1 MILYLTSS
9 FIPYQELG
17 TYEKIKPE
25 DEYGF
30 FEDLKKEWP
39 EFARILYIPCDPA
52 DREENEHQRKRLV
65 DSLELSGISAGEV
78 RVLEEKDS
86 QYVSESIAWSNVIY
100 LAGGHAPT
108 QLAFMKRIGLKEALL
123 DYEGIVI
130 GLSSGSVNSAFYVY
144 LMPELD
150 GEAKDPNF
158 VRFSDGLDLTNIQM
172 IPHREA
178 MREKTIDG
186 LNFLEDIVVPDSFG
200 CRFYLVS
207 DGSYFKVKNGKTSF
221 WGKGEIIEDGII
233 RPLKQGTIV
242 PYMGYVEQPVIR
254 TILSDG
260 YDMVLTVYKP
270 DERCEVYYLCDQ
282 LAEVF
287 ENSKLRYRDICFK
300 LSQKVVEEERECY
313 LDQVRLPVIIDE
325 MNDRGSYVK
334 TIHIDTDGGRRAKNI
349 RASEIPGYPDWIM
362 IVYLDITTFLDHD
375 WLTDEYARTGFMERA
390 NLFISELN
398 DDDHYSLVYTNVKGF
413 KAVNELFGDKNGDLV
428 IFQTR
433 DVLRKHL
440 KPVILGRLESD
451 HFVLITSDDNLTE
464 KNLKAMCSQV
474 FKIESKEYNYE
485 IRCGIYSIKNSQVE
499 ATHLLAGAKLA
510 EKNIGNGKRNRLY
523 AYYDVAMKETYV
535 KQRFLLSDFERAL
548 TDNEFEPYYQPIV
561 NAKTGEIVSA
571 EMLIRWRHKD
581 LGMVSPADFI
591 PVIESE
597 GKISSLDS
605 FIVERGMRLI
615 EKRIENGKRAVPCAM
630 NLSRVDFYDFVFIES
645 IFERIKELKL
655 EPAMIRFEVTES
667 AYADLESKALEYL
680 SRMQQQGIQI
690 LLDDYGSGMSSLSM
704 LETFDFNI
712 IKLDIGFIRKIGINS
727 KVESIITSTIN
738 LAHSIGAKVTAE
750 GVETDAQLKFLRE
763 ADCDYIQGYYFY
775 KPMPEREFEKL
786 L

>member
-9 FIPYQELG
+9 FIPYQEPG
-17 TYEKIKPE
+17 SCEKVKPE
-25 DEYGF
+25 DDYGF

-39 EFARILYIPCDPA
+39 ESANILYIPCDPTNKEDNA
-52 DREENEHQRKRLV
+52 EQKKRMM
-65 DSLELSGISAGEV
+65 DSLELSGISLNEV
-78 RVLEEKDS
+78 RILEEKDRK
-86 QYVSESIAWSNVIY
+86 YVADSIAWSNVIY

-123 DYEGIVI
+123 GYEGIVI

-172 IPHREA
+172 IPHRDA
-178 MREKTIDG
+178 MRKKSIDG
-186 LNFLEDIVVPDSFG
+186 MNFIEDIVIPDSIG
-200 CRFYLVS
+200 SRFYLIS
-207 DGSYFKVKNGKTSF
+207 DGSYFKVKNGKTIF
-221 WGKGEIIEDGII
+221 KGEGEIIEDGVIH
-233 RPLKQGTIV
+233 PLKQGPIV
-242 PYMGYVEQPVIR
+242 PYMGYVEPPVIR
-254 TILSDG
+254 KILSDG
-260 YDMVLTVYKP
+260 YDMVVTVYIP
-270 DERCEVYYLCDQ
+270 DERCEVYHLRDQ

-287 ENSKLRYRDICFK
+287 ESSKLRYRDICFK
-300 LSQKVVEEERECY
+300 LSQRIVEEERECF
-313 LDQVRLPVIIDE
+313 LDQVRIPVILDE
-325 MNDRGSYVK
+325 MNDRGSYVR
-334 TIHIDTDGGRRAKNI
+334 TIHVDTDHGRKAKNI
-349 RASEIPGYPDWIM
+349 RASEVPGYPDWIM
-362 IVYLDITTFLDHD
+362 IVYLDITTLLDHD
-375 WLTDEYARTGFMERA
+375 WMTDEYARTAFMERA
-390 NLFISELN
+390 NLFISELH

-413 KAVNELFGDKNGDLV
+413 KAVNALFGDKNGDLV

-433 DVLRKHL
+433 DVLKKYL

-451 HFVLITSDDNLTE
+451 HFVLITADENLTE

-485 IRCGIYSIKNSQVE
+485 IRCGIYSINSSQLE

-510 EKNIGNGKRNRLY
+510 EKNIGNGKSNRLY
-523 AYYDVAMKETYV
+523 AYYDVAMKENYV
-535 KQRFLLSDFERAL
+535 RQRFLLSDFERAIAS
-548 TDNEFEPYYQPIV
+548 NEFEPYYQPIV
-561 NAKTGEIVSA
+561 NAGTGEIVSA

-591 PVIESE
+591 PVLESE

-605 FIVERGMRLI
+605 FMVERGMKLI
-615 EKRIENGKRAVPCAM
+615 EKRLRNGKRAVPCAM
-630 NLSRVDFYDFVFIES
+630 NLSRMDFYDFGFIER
-645 IFERIKELKL
+645 IFDRIKELKL
-655 EPAMIRFEVTES
+655 DPAMIRFEVTES
-667 AYADLESKALEYL
+667 AYADLESKALDYL
-680 SRMQQQGIQI
+680 DRMQDQGIQI

-750 GVETDAQLKFLRE
+750 GVESDAQLKFLQE
-763 ADCDYIQGYYFY
+763 ANCDYIQGYYFY
-775 KPMPEREFEKL
+775 KPMPEKEFEKL